1 MQNKEDWERV
11 SLENDDTQIGV
22 TVLIEREM
30 WMKMLR
36 NLRKNSHVRAKMR
49 QNVML
54 VERIILK
61 ACFHVANAFLSRLGL
76 ISYSL

>member
-54 VERIILK
+54 VERIK
-61 ACFHVANAFLSRLGL
+61 GMLSCCKRFFE
-76 ISYSL
+76 